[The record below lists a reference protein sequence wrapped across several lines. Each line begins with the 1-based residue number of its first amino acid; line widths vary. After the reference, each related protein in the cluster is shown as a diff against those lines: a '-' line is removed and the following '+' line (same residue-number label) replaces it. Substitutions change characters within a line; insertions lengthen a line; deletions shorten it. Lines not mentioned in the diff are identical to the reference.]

1 MSATALKIPTSLD
14 AFLDWEEL
22 QPERY
27 ELVGGVVRMISGGTE
42 DHDRLSINLI
52 ALMRNALRGG
62 PCYVH
67 GANLK
72 VVSREVG
79 APTYPE
85 QFIRCGPRSGKRTR
99 IEDGVV
105 VFEVLSPRTAKD
117 DLTRKRRAYQA
128 IPSMRLI
135 ADVSQDEPRIDIVR
149 RESDGRWIDEEVSGL
164 TSTLEIAA
172 LGVSLPLSEIY
183 EDTDVADGSGVV

>member
-1 MSATALKIPTSLD
+1 MSATGLKIPTSLD
-14 AFLDWEEL
+14 AFLDWEE
-22 QPERY
+22 QQSERY
-27 ELVGGVVRMISGGTE
+27 ELIGGVVRMMSGGTE

-72 VVSREVG
+72 VVSREAG
-79 APTYPE
+79 ASTYPE
-85 QFIRCGPRSGKRTR
+85 LFIRCGPRSGKRTR
-99 IEDGVV
+99 IEDAVV

-135 ADVSQDEPRIDIVR
+135 AYVSQDEPRIDVVR
-149 RESDGRWIDEEVSGL
+149 READGRWIDEEISGL
-164 TSTLEIAA
+164 GSTLEISA
-172 LGVSLPLSEIY
+172 LGVSLPLGEIY
-183 EDTDVADGSGVV
+183 EDTDVADRAA

>member
-1 MSATALKIPTSLD
+1 MTATALQIPTSLD
-14 AFLDWEEL
+14 AFLDWEER
-22 QPERY
+22 QRERY
-27 ELVGGVVRMISGGTE
+27 ELVGGVVRMMSGGTE

-52 ALMRNALRGG
+52 ALMRNALRGS

-72 VVSREVG
+72 VVSREAG
-79 APTYPE
+79 ASTYPE
-85 QFIRCGPRSGKRTR
+85 LFVRCGPRSGKRTR
-99 IEDGVV
+99 IEDAVV

-135 ADVSQDEPRIDIVR
+135 AYVSQDEPRIDLVR
-149 RESDGRWIDEEVSGL
+149 REPGASWIDEEISGL
-164 TSTLEIAA
+164 ASTLEIAA
-172 LGVSLPLSEIY
+172 LGISLPLSEIY
-183 EDTDVADGSGVV
+183 EDTDVADRAA